1 MVFTSLPTNRF
12 IGDADEKLLLEL
24 VRSHPELTCVAF
36 QNVTISKRFFLV
48 GAGLWQLLNS
58 VILIDAKILIIATFK
73 HGREFIWEI
82 NVDNAK
88 IETDGSDVGLVY
100 SLRRVVRGLIRQHFL
115 DHKELYMKWLRVVL
129 PLLDKEYFNDRKAV
143 LHLLHDI
150 RGHQHPYLSIND
162 VEIVEMDFSE
172 LPAKYTAM
180 MIMYIQSFGCAAIA
194 RPQIRMPGVMF

>member
-73 HGREFIWEI
+73 HGRKFIWEI

-88 IETDGSDVGLVY
+88 IETDGSDVG
-100 SLRRVVRGLIRQHFL
+100 RCTR
-115 DHKELYMKWLRVVL
+115 
-129 PLLDKEYFNDRKAV
+129 
-143 LHLLHDI
+143 
-150 RGHQHPYLSIND
+150 
-162 VEIVEMDFSE
+162 
-172 LPAKYTAM
+172 
-180 MIMYIQSFGCAAIA
+180 
-194 RPQIRMPGVMF
+194 